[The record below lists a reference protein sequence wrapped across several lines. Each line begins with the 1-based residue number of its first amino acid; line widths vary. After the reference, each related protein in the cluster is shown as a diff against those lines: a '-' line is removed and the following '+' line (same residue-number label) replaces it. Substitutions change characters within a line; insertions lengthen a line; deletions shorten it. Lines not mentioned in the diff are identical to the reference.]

1 MSSEVIEG
9 GHQVRRFREEQ
20 PYTRH
25 RLGRFAHLRGVILL
39 EDFARD
45 PNRRLVANCE
55 ILKIC

>member
-1 MSSEVIEG
+1 MIEG

-20 PYTRH
+20 PYTRQ

>member
-1 MSSEVIEG
+1 MIG
-9 GHQVRRFREEQ
+9 GGYKVMRFREEQ
-20 PYTRH
+20 PYPRH

-45 PNRRLVANCE
+45 PNRRLVVNCE

>member
-1 MSSEVIEG
+1 MIEG

-25 RLGRFAHLRGVILL
+25 RLGNFAHLRGGNLS

-55 ILKIC
+55 ILQIC